1 MISPFPLVMG
11 SLIDLYHLRICL
23 QWLNRLNKLWI
34 TNKYI
39 FYFLQLFVVA
49 MLFWI
54 TLFLFFMT
62 LNIVISDRYH
72 SNSIEILS
80 GHSNIKKPTGCTG
93 YLCGRGVL
101 TQTLPIS
108 PSLSSVSKSHCLAA
122 ELFSSVD
129 DLGSNFRT
137 SHSVLPSV
145 VSIRLAENSHIS
157 HIISNGHVSLLCCT
171 SLFCF
176 FHQFSFN
183 HILSLSFILSVS
195 VTLLPSLPLWLLFT
209 QTDKAEEWFG

>member
-1 MISPFPLVMG
+1 
-11 SLIDLYHLRICL
+11 
-23 QWLNRLNKLWI
+23 
-34 TNKYI
+34 
-39 FYFLQLFVVA
+39 
-49 MLFWI
+49 
-54 TLFLFFMT
+54 MT

-72 SNSIEILS
+72 SNSIKILS

-93 YLCGRGVL
+93 YLCARGVL

-137 SHSVLPSV
+137 NHSVLPSV
-145 VSIRLAENSHIS
+145 VSIRLAGNSHIS
-157 HIISNGHVSLLCCT
+157 HIIPNGHVSLLCCT

-195 VTLLPSLPLWLLFT
+195 VTLLPSLPLRLLFT
-209 QTDKAEEWFG
+209 GTGFCLQGLTKLRSGLDNSCGQQIRFTSSHSKPWEQCLTAAIYFDLFGM